1 MDLKWLKS
9 SEYSI
14 KSDCGIYHIAKTLH
28 DNAEKFTLWKNIN
41 LIGWWTTA
49 QEAKQKAEELKK
61 ISEVL

>member
-28 DNAEKFTLWKNIN
+28 DNGDKYTLWEGMKI
-41 LIGWWTTA
+41 IGHWKTPA
-49 QEAKQKAEELKK
+49 EAKQKAEELKK